1 MLLSVDSELYHQSVQ
16 VQKATVQKLS
26 LKAASLFLKAISPS
40 IPSLIGTSVPEKADL
55 KLSLFRFFFFFLRH
69 RIGYVFNVFRIGG
82 TELEWSWR

>member
-16 VQKATVQKLS
+16 VQKATVWKLS

-55 KLSLFRFFFFFLRH
+55 KLSLFRFFFLRH